1 MTSLYVYAGIL
12 IAVLFLAWR
21 LVAAFNAP
29 KVEAENTAQAKED
42 TAQKEVQKQEQKQR
56 QEHREV
62 VIDKRNEERDKRR
75 GWRFWRRRG
84 GEPEPTNPNN
94 SDNKPVPVEVPK

>member
-29 KVEAENTAQAKED
+29 KVEKENTAQEQEATK
-42 TAQKEVQKQEQKQR
+42 QKEVQREEQKQR

-84 GEPEPTNPNN
+84 GEPEPTAPDNSNN
-94 SDNKPVPVEVPK
+94 QQK